1 MSVSAALSSAL
12 SGLTASARRA
22 EVISSNVANAATP
35 GYVRREL
42 VLGAR
47 MVGDQGQGVA
57 TGGLRRDQDTFL
69 LNDRRRAGADAG
81 GRNLLA
87 DAMKRIEAA
96 VGTPEDAT
104 SVTARIAGVE
114 RALIAATADPGSESR
129 LAAVADA
136 LGGLTRHMARAT
148 AVIQLQ
154 RSDADARIAEQVG
167 VLNTNLAKVQELN
180 AQILAYSNS
189 GRETAALMDQRQVLI
204 DAIAAT
210 VPVREQLRTDGMV
223 ALYTP
228 NGAALLEGT
237 AAKVGFDATGV
248 ITADMSQGSGALS
261 GLTVNGRAVVTAA
274 TGPLAG
280 GTLGAL
286 FRLRDETAP
295 GAQAQLD
302 AVARDL
308 VERLADP
315 ALDPTRAAGAAGLL
329 TDGGAPFD
337 PADET
342 GLAGRLRL
350 NAAADPDQG
359 GALWRLRDGLGAAA
373 PGLQG
378 STALLDGW
386 RLALASARQP
396 ASGGFMAGER
406 SAVALAGD
414 ALSRLATARVNA
426 DSEAGY
432 ATAFAAALEK
442 LEADAGVDTDRE
454 LQDLM
459 QVEQA
464 YAANA
469 RVVKV
474 VDDMLQQLL
483 GL

>member
-1 MSVSAALSSAL
+1 MSVSSALSSAL
-12 SGLTASARRA
+12 SGLTASSRRA

-47 MVGDQGQGVA
+47 IVGDQGQGVA
-57 TGGLRRDQDTFL
+57 TAGVRRDQDTFL

-81 GRNLLA
+81 GRTLVA
-87 DAMKRIEAA
+87 DALKRIEAA
-96 VGTPEDAT
+96 IGTPEDAN
-104 SVTARIAGVE
+104 SLTARIAGVE
-114 RALIAATADPGSESR
+114 KALIAATADPASESR

-136 LGGLTRHMARAT
+136 LGGLTQHMARAT
-148 AVIQLQ
+148 AVIQTQ
-154 RSDADARIAEQVG
+154 RSDADSRIAEQVG
-167 VLNTNLAKVQELN
+167 VLNTSLGKVQDLN
-180 AQILAYSNS
+180 ARILAYANS

-204 DAIAAT
+204 DTIAT
-210 VPVREQLRTDGMV
+210 IVPVREQMRTDGMV

-228 NGAALLEGT
+228 NGAALVEGSV
-237 AAKVGFDATGV
+237 AQVGFDPTGI
-248 ITADMSQGSGALS
+248 ITADMTQASGALS
-261 GLTVNGRAVVTAA
+261 GLTVNGRAVATGG
-274 TGPLAG
+274 TGPLSG

-295 GAQAQLD
+295 AAQAQLD

-315 ALDPTRAAGAAGLL
+315 ALDQTRAAGAAGLL
-329 TDGGAPFD
+329 TDGGAPLD
-337 PADET
+337 PADEA
-342 GLAGRLRL
+342 GLAGRLRM

-359 GALWRLRDGLGAAA
+359 GGLWRLRDGLGAAT
-373 PGLQG
+373 PGPPG
-378 STALLDGW
+378 SSALLDGW

-414 ALSRLATARVNA
+414 ALSRVATARIDA
-426 DSEAGY
+426 DGEAGF
-432 ATAFAAALEK
+432 ATAFAAALQK
-442 LEADAGVDTDRE
+442 LEADGGVDTDHE

-469 RVVKV
+469 RVVKA
-474 VDDMLQQLL
+474 VDEMLQQLL